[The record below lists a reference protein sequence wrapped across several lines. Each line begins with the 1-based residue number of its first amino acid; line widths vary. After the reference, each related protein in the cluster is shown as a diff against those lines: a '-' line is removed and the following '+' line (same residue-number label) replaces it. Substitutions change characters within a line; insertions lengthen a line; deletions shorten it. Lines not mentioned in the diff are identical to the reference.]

1 MGVMHNHGGVAR
13 SLKIGLA
20 LTLGF
25 AIFEVFTGLFA
36 GSLALI
42 ADAGHML
49 VDSAG
54 LVLALAATYLARRP
68 SDIRRTYGYARVEV
82 LVVPLHVFLM
92 LGLSAYIVFEAIG
105 RLGETQRIEWP
116 PVLLAGVVGL
126 GLNFV
131 VLRLLH
137 GHAHDNLN
145 ARSAMFEVTADAL
158 GSVGVIVSALAIS
171 LFGWTQA
178 DVVISLVIA
187 ALIVPRALL
196 LLRPVVSILLE
207 GSPHGVSVE
216 AIHADARTVPGVTA
230 LHDLHVWALAP
241 SFAALS
247 AHVEVVSMR
256 DCEASISGLTT
267 LLRERHGITH
277 VTLQPETRAL
287 HEAIECCKYPDAAE
301 IPAHVH

>member
-1 MGVMHNHGGVAR
+1 
-13 SLKIGLA
+13 
-20 LTLGF
+20 
-25 AIFEVFTGLFA
+25 
-36 GSLALI
+36 
-42 ADAGHML
+42 ML

-126 GLNFV
+126 SLNFV

-196 LLRPVVSILLE
+196 LLRPVVAILLDFRLLGRIE
-207 GSPHGVSVE
+207 RGMTVE
-216 AIHADARTVPGVTA
+216 IRYLPAPEVDGDEAAKADADPLNKFRANLEEIADQLLFPEA
-230 LHDLHVWALAP
+230 N
-241 SFAALS
+241 LS
-247 AHVEVVSMR
+247 PLVKLPKLPNEELDSVNPKKA
-256 DCEASISGLTT
+256 
-267 LLRERHGITH
+267 
-277 VTLQPETRAL
+277 
-287 HEAIECCKYPDAAE
+287 
-301 IPAHVH
+301 